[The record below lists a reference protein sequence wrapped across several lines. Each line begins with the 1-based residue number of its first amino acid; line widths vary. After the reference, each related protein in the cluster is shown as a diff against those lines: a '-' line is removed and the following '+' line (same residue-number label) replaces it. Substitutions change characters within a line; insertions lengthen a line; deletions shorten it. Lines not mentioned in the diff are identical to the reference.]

1 MLFPRLYLLPPAYNF
16 PLPTLMNLSRLGLF
30 HLLVVYT
37 VWSST
42 YLGFRV
48 AIVGGGWEPFVL
60 GAARFIP
67 AGLILLGYAYWRK
80 MRLQVSL
87 GDLNFLAVSGLV
99 LWIGGNGLILIAAQ
113 YAPSNYQALM
123 VAASPIW
130 ANSLEA
136 ILSRKLPSPL
146 LIVGL
151 LVGLLGIGVLSVPK
165 LAEPVHTSLLSVVLL
180 LIAPMCWAGGSV
192 LTQRRNLQLDA
203 VVVSGYQQLFG
214 GLGFALISPLLGEH
228 WVNPTSAGWWALI
241 YLIIAGSLIA
251 YTSFILAVRLLPL
264 PIVMTYA
271 YVNPVFTTI
280 LAWFL
285 LREGIT
291 VWTIGGAVF
300 VLIGVG
306 LVFRSRS
313 LEAKPK
319 VQPLS

>member
-1 MLFPRLYLLPPAYNF
+1 
-16 PLPTLMNLSRLGLF
+16 MNLSRIGLL

-42 YLGFRV
+42 YLAFRIAV
-48 AIVGGGWEPFVL
+48 VDGHWQPFL
-60 GAARFIP
+60 MGAARFIP
-67 AGLILLGYAYWRK
+67 AAVLLLAYALWAKMQVKVSVSDLWFLLWSGLI
-80 MRLQVSL
+80 
-87 GDLNFLAVSGLV
+87 

-123 VAASPIW
+123 IAASPIW

-136 ILSRKLPSPL
+136 ILNRKLPSPL

-151 LVGLLGIGVLSVPK
+151 LVGLVGIGVLSVPK
-165 LAEPVHTSLLSVVLL
+165 LSEPGHGSLLSFVLL
-180 LIAPMCWAGGSV
+180 VLAPMCWATGSV
-192 LTQRRNLQLDA
+192 FTQRRNLQLEA
-203 VVVSGYQQLFG
+203 IVVSGYQQLFG
-214 GLGFALISPLLGEH
+214 GLGFALVSPLLGEH
-228 WVNPTSAGWWALI
+228 WTNPTPAGWWALI
-241 YLIIAGSLIA
+241 YLIVFGSLIA

-285 LREGIT
+285 LHEPIT
-291 VWTIGGAVF
+291 QWTIAGAAF

-313 LEAKPK
+313 VTEGAKARPE
-319 VQPLS
+319 SG